1 MVLIR
6 WLGAI
11 MAVFKK
17 KKKNKGKR
25 KKITFLAIL
34 FLLLKTLVSLVF
46 VSAALLYV
54 DIARYNRRRCCCFAD
69 ECRLVFLSRM

>member
-17 KKKNKGKR
+17 KKKEK
-25 KKITFLAIL
+25 TFLAIL
-34 FLLLKTLVSLVF
+34 FLVLKTLVNVAF

-54 DIARYNRRRCCCFAD
+54 DIARYYCRRCCCFAD

>member
-17 KKKNKGKR
+17 KGKR
-25 KKITFLAIL
+25 KKNIFSHIIPS
-34 FLLLKTLVSLVF
+34 VEDSGQSGVCE
-46 VSAALLYV
+46 
-54 DIARYNRRRCCCFAD
+54 CCTAVC
-69 ECRLVFLSRM
+69 

>member
-17 KKKNKGKR
+17 KRKEKR
-25 KKITFLAIL
+25 KKKIHFSHIIPS
-34 FLLLKTLVSLVF
+34 VEDSGQSGVCE
-46 VSAALLYV
+46 
-54 DIARYNRRRCCCFAD
+54 CCTAVC
-69 ECRLVFLSRM
+69 

>member
-17 KKKNKGKR
+17 KKR
-25 KKITFLAIL
+25 KKKKKNIFSHIIPSVEDSGQSGVL
-34 FLLLKTLVSLVF
+34 
-46 VSAALLYV
+46 
-54 DIARYNRRRCCCFAD
+54 
-69 ECRLVFLSRM
+69 